1 MIIINTKCLID
12 DKINRCVYIDYNRLK
27 SELTYYKFYGLK
39 NINFLYN
46 LNILL
51 PIILANTNLDK
62 SEKEV
67 IKNIKYY
74 VLNNKGNDYLYD
86 YILSS
91 VVYNYSIHM
100 ILNNSQIEYSDLLRQ
115 IKIRIIDLKI
125 DIDKSEIILFE
136 KNRIKY
142 IQTIDRYLNTNK
154 FENNEGNIINNFLNL
169 LYQIYVED
177 KNEDIEGFKSIK
189 NSILSILNF
198 DVNKININNI
208 EFVDLMANYIL
219 KLRNYKVSKKLFD
232 EQIDPRTIINLNIGD
247 TKYDPILNNIKVV
260 DKKFDNNILFV
271 KLESKSGNYIF
282 KFKKS

>member
-1 MIIINTKCLID
+1 MDKDIRLKNGYISAFLCEDKYLKDMIIINTKCLID

-100 ILNNSQIEYSDLLRQ
+100 ILNNSKIEYSDLLQQ

-142 IQTIDRYLNTNK
+142 IQTIDRY
-154 FENNEGNIINNFLNL
+154 INNNHFI
-169 LYQIYVED
+169 Q
-177 KNEDIEGFKSIK
+177 
-189 NSILSILNF
+189 
-198 DVNKININNI
+198 
-208 EFVDLMANYIL
+208 
-219 KLRNYKVSKKLFD
+219 
-232 EQIDPRTIINLNIGD
+232 
-247 TKYDPILNNIKVV
+247 
-260 DKKFDNNILFV
+260 
-271 KLESKSGNYIF
+271 
-282 KFKKS
+282 